1 MNSIM
6 CAIQNE
12 QREPP
17 RSYREGF
24 YFGDVALLSGIKVM
38 SMESRHWERLRYFSS
53 QTPTVALRPTLYVG
67 RLINKVFPRVFKASR
82 AADQV
87 VNTVAWQ
94 SICFAM
100 FPSRLFSLSFSL
112 SLSFIHSLIHSL
124 TPILS
129 NALPKSSIMF
139 SEFYDRTPFR
149 YFSRPWFYAVRSGNP
164 EPRWCGRNWFLPSR
178 KNSPS
183 HPVQKL
189 LHRGAMTS

>member
-1 MNSIM
+1 MNAIM

-12 QREPP
+12 HREPP

-53 QTPTVALRPTLYVG
+53 QTPTVALRPALYVG

-100 FPSRLFSLSFSL
+100 FPSRLFSLSLFHL
-112 SLSFIHSLIHSL
+112 FTHSLIHSL
-124 TPILS
+124 PSYRTLFP
-129 NALPKSSIMF
+129 NLPLCSVNFTIEHLFDISPGRDSMQ
-139 SEFYDRTPFR
+139 SDRRTPNLDGAEETGFFR
-149 YFSRPWFYAVRSGNP
+149 VERIRRVTLYRNYYTRVR
-164 EPRWCGRNWFLPSR
+164 W
-178 KNSPS
+178 
-183 HPVQKL
+183 L
-189 LHRGAMTS
+189 LK